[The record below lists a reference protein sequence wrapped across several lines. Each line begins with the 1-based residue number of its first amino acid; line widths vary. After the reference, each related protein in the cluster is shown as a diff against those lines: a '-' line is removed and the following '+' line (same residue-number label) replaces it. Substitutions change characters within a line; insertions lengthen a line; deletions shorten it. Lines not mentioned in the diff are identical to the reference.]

1 MRCRLGLPE
10 IQSTHLTSSFTTF
23 DECREC
29 GAAFS
34 HALRGHTHSTQPGAA
49 AQGPQASQFLDGA
62 ELRAWL
68 GHYHAPSGSASSGRN
83 WRGRANV
90 LTVYLFDLARDE
102 PLLLDGESQVVAF
115 EDMVIAVQSNT
126 ARQPADYECDDE
138 DDGTGRGDEGGEGEG
153 GMVAGV
159 VSALLQTG
167 WGVPPTHLSF
177 SALHNR
183 SHTDLLW
190 SLSGTP
196 SSPFAS
202 STAAARL
209 TWPEVDASQRS
220 LLLSLL
226 TARLTELRKAI
237 APLQRTDFDLDLGR
251 VLTKAETVHFSK
263 RWQLL
268 NHKLGPPRPFH
279 SQRSAV
285 TAQVTRD
292 DLTLAVCGRSLL
304 NRDVPPQ
311 FRAQATDPSFN

>member
-1 MRCRLGLPE
+1 
-10 IQSTHLTSSFTTF
+10 
-23 DECREC
+23 
-29 GAAFS
+29 
-34 HALRGHTHSTQPGAA
+34 
-49 AQGPQASQFLDGA
+49 
-62 ELRAWL
+62 
-68 GHYHAPSGSASSGRN
+68 
-83 WRGRANV
+83 
-90 LTVYLFDLARDE
+90 
-102 PLLLDGESQVVAF
+102 
-115 EDMVIAVQSNT
+115 
-126 ARQPADYECDDE
+126 
-138 DDGTGRGDEGGEGEG
+138 
-153 GMVAGV
+153 MVAGV

-190 SLSGTP
+190 SLGTP

-226 TARLTELRKAI
+226 TARLTELHKAI

-268 NHKLGPPRPFH
+268 NHKLGPPRPFRC
-279 SQRSAV
+279 QRSAV
-285 TAQVTRD
+285 AAQVTRHELD
-292 DLTLAVCGRSLL
+292 FGGVRQIASQPRCTSTISCAS
-304 NRDVPPQ
+304 N
-311 FRAQATDPSFN
+311 

>member
-1 MRCRLGLPE
+1 LEGEQDRLHTKFLVVLRFHAESPLRCRLGLPE

-138 DDGTGRGDEGGEGEG
+138 DDGTGRGDEGGE
-153 GMVAGV
+153 VI
-159 VSALLQTG
+159 
-167 WGVPPTHLSF
+167 PTP
-177 SALHNR
+177 LH
-183 SHTDLLW
+183 
-190 SLSGTP
+190 
-196 SSPFAS
+196 
-202 STAAARL
+202 
-209 TWPEVDASQRS
+209 V
-220 LLLSLL
+220 
-226 TARLTELRKAI
+226 
-237 APLQRTDFDLDLGR
+237 LGR
-251 VLTKAETVHFSK
+251 ISPIFPPFFLVFCAFSPSRRDGSNEPHAGTQGQETV
-263 RWQLL
+263 
-268 NHKLGPPRPFH
+268 
-279 SQRSAV
+279 A
-285 TAQVTRD
+285 
-292 DLTLAVCGRSLL
+292 
-304 NRDVPPQ
+304 
-311 FRAQATDPSFN
+311 RAPKHRFAGLS